1 MVKKKEEVKK
11 PVAVVKPGG
20 AKLTSFLKHVEK
32 KYGPE
37 AAGKPKVRK
46 FIKSSSFKFDRI
58 MGGGWLRGRIY
69 ELFGPEGGGK
79 TTIALDAV
87 QNAQKQY
94 SELSTLY
101 LDKEHGLDE
110 ARMTNLGVDVSKCEK
125 DIDPKTAE
133 ETLDVLTDAIKS
145 DAFSIAILD
154 SIAILEP
161 EAERVDSKGEEVGI
175 KEASNKMGL
184 QGKMMSTAM
193 RRMVQAAYD
202 HDVCVIFINQLRDKL
217 NPYGPKEETPGGR
230 AVKFAASV
238 RVNVH
243 PVSGKDN
250 KYMKDGEQIGHKIA
264 MQTVKNRLAPPMRTA
279 EIDLYYSSPLDT
291 VGEVISLALE
301 FDILTKTG
309 HTYYFG
315 QDNKIAGSAIELKQL
330 LISDFNLR
338 SQITAEVEK
347 VIDTVIHK
355 ERAAEKID
363 LDKPVVA
370 KEEIPEDVMEGA
382 PSGEPE
388 EEKPGTDNDL

>member
-1 MVKKKEEVKK
+1 MAKKKEEVKK

-20 AKLTSFLKHVEK
+20 AKLASFLKHVEK

-37 AAGKPKVRK
+37 AVGKPKVRK

-58 MGGGWLRGRIY
+58 LGGGWLRGRIY

-94 SELSTLY
+94 PELSTLY

-110 ARMTNLGVDVSKCEK
+110 VRMTNLGVDVSKCMK
-125 DIDPKTAE
+125 DLDPKTAE
-133 ETLDVLTDAIKS
+133 ETLDVMTDAIRS
-145 DAFSIAILD
+145 DAFSVAILD

-161 EAERVDSKGEEVGI
+161 TAEKINSKGEEVGI
-175 KEASNKMGL
+175 AEASNKMGL

-193 RRMVQAAYD
+193 RRMVQAAFD

-217 NPYGPKEETPGGR
+217 SPYGPKEETPGGR
-230 AVKFAASV
+230 AVKFASSV
-238 RVNVH
+238 RINVH

-250 KYMKDGEQIGHKIA
+250 KYLKDGEQIGHKIA
-264 MQTVKNRLAPPMRTA
+264 MQTFKNRLAPPMRTA

-291 VGEVISLALE
+291 VGEVIALALE
-301 FDILTKTG
+301 FDILTQIG
-309 HTYYFG
+309 RTYYFG
-315 QDNKIAGSAIELKQL
+315 KDNKLAGGAAELRQL
-330 LISDFNLR
+330 LITDYKTRNA
-338 SQITAEVEK
+338 ITAEVEK
-347 VIDTVIHK
+347 IIDTVVHK
-355 ERAAEKID
+355 ERAAENID

-370 KEEIPEDVMEGA
+370 EEEIPEDLMEGVA
-382 PSGEPE
+382 SGEPA
-388 EEKPGTDNDL
+388 EEKPGTDNNL